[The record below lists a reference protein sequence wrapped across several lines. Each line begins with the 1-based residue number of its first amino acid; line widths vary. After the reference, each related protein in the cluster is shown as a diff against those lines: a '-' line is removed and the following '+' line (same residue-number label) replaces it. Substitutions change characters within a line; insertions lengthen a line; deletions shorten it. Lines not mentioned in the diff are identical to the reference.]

1 MVQSPKLTFVAN
13 GNNLTGVGLTLGET
27 ICFGSSEFTVD
38 RFVNKSLSREGMTQM
53 PYS

>member
-27 ICFGSSEFTVD
+27 ICFGSLEFTVD
-38 RFVNKSLSREGMTQM
+38 HFVNESLSREGMTQM